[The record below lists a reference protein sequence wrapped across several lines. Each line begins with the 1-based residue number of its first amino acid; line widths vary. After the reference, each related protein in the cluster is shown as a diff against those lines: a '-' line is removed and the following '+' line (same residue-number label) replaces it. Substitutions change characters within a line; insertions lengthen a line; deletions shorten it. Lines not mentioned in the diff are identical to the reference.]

1 MNSKV
6 RFTKGN
12 IDKALDE
19 IAEEINK
26 LRDAISSTT
35 EGSPKERENIRVVK
49 KSDNT
54 YSVEFK
60 HKDGWVT
67 TASSTIEFKES

>member
-1 MNSKV
+1 MSSKV

-35 EGSPKERENIRVVK
+35 EGKPQERENIRVVK
-49 KSDNT
+49 NADNS

-67 TASSTIEFKES
+67 TASSTIEFKEN